1 MEETNEV
8 SKCEEFLNGIV
19 HPNEQI
25 LAREIMEGKK
35 LGEFS
40 LSFDQAQID
49 TMTNSLKQVGCDIGV
64 AEEMQEDADPE
75 DAELNTPV
83 APVAPVAQDTTV
95 APEPPVAPVAPVA
108 QDTTVA
114 PEPPVAPVAPETTD
128 TVVQDSTVASEASV
142 VTPE

>member
-49 TMTNSLKQVGCDIGV
+49 TMTASLENVGCEFVKDGNDAV
-64 AEEMQEDADPE
+64 EETETPE
-75 DAELNTPV
+75 VPETSETPV
-83 APVAPVAQDTTV
+83 APETPVDAVAQDTTV
-95 APEPPVAPVAPVA
+95 TPEAPVVP
-108 QDTTVA
+108 DE
-114 PEPPVAPVAPETTD
+114 EPLNQVE
-128 TVVQDSTVASEASV
+128 
-142 VTPE
+142 TPE